1 MKTPYILLI
10 SILLFGLFS
19 CQSDEKPTTT
29 NNETATTETIKT
41 VYVNNDE
48 ELVALA
54 DSLNLE
60 EEKYTELMDE
70 KHEGDKKTELYYLKI
85 HDQQSE
91 IDSLNSIVNGLT
103 VVNQVLNEN
112 YEKPAFTDEENAI
125 HKMVFMMHDSWKSLP
140 KTKNAE
146 EILQYFNPK
155 FMVSRIVIEADN
167 TAQVAKYTHE
177 DFKGYIKNEVIKKK
191 GLSYEFGNVNFLDI
205 EIKEHAYFNVAYKCI
220 LRTYQNHKL
229 IETNSLLVTITG
241 KKIDGKWGIA
251 SYSWV
256 AFKYRK

>member
-1 MKTPYILLI
+1 MKTLNNTLI
-10 SILLFGLFS
+10 AGLSILLFS
-19 CQSDEKPTTT
+19 CGGNDEIKTQEEK
-29 NNETATTETIKT
+29 NNESVKT
-41 VYVNNDE
+41 VYVSNND

-60 EEKYTELMDE
+60 EEKYSELLDK
-70 KHEGDKKTELYYLKI
+70 KHEGDKKTDLYYLKI

-91 IDSLNSIVNGLT
+91 LDSLNSIINGLT

-112 YEKPAFTDEENAI
+112 YKEPAFSDEENAI
-125 HKMVFMMHDSWKSLP
+125 QKMVFMMHDSWKSLP

-155 FMVSRIVIEADN
+155 FMVSRISVEADN
-167 TAQVAKYTHE
+167 TAQASRYTHE
-177 DFKGYIKNEVIKKK
+177 DFKSYIKNEVIKKK
-191 GLSYEFGNVNFLDI
+191 GLSFEFGNVAFLDI

-220 LRTYQNHKL
+220 LRTYQDHKL
-229 IETNSLLVTITG
+229 LETNSLLVTITG
-241 KKIDGKWGIA
+241 KNIEEKWGIA